1 MGFISAIVS
10 GLIITLG
17 ILIQT
22 IFPEQNIGNFI
33 RNYAGIPVYI
43 VSEFFQRLYKNYRN
57 DRIAAKILMKYL
69 DDVDNSIK
77 ENVFDINDISSVEE
91 FLDYKFIYSQTE
103 YELMN
108 KKIYINETLLDE
120 TYTSLN
126 KNFKLTKFSGLVL
139 GDIGTGKTT
148 LINELL
154 LLPKK
159 MRGLTETITGESITI
174 GPPKRYNN
182 PNYLPWLVL
191 YDTQGFD
198 KDTEFIKSVRNMK
211 IFIENQ
217 FNKEGENSN
226 EFVNFIIYC
235 INGERFIESEKKNL
249 IMLRNLYPASKLQII
264 VINTRGLNG
273 NAELLLNK
281 IKNDMENNY
290 DIKDII
296 YIPVSAIKSKILN
309 PMSNHLEEYGT
320 FNMDKLLNKI
330 INITENGLSSSIF
343 KLYLEK
349 LKKLHKNNMAN
360 IIDQISEKNY
370 SEFDDNYKLI
380 LEKCLKVKVDRSI
393 LNTMQTHYYKISEKS
408 KSENNININI
418 RKMKD
423 EYEKEGGKESL
434 KEDILESYKKL
445 YTAKVLQK
453 SRDGL
458 FILMKNLMNENF
470 IFRDITAHLEK
481 SRRIKFY
488 VDNIVKNFKKSVKF
502 K

>member
-1 MGFISAIVS
+1 MGFFSAVISGI
-10 GLIITLG
+10 IITLG

-43 VSEFFQRLYKNYRN
+43 VSEFFQKLYKNYRN

-360 IIDQISEKNY
+360 IIDQISAKNY

-380 LEKCLKVKVDRSI
+380 LEKCLKVKVDRST